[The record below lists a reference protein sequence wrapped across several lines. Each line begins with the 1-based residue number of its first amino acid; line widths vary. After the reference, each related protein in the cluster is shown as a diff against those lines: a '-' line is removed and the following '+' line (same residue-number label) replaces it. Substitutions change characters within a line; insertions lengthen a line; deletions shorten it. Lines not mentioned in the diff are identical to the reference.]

1 MNSRNDRTV
10 TNSEENINSNTKT
23 ESSSEEKNMGME
35 SMNEKSKTETN
46 SHQRSYRIS
55 KVVTFP
61 PYSVVKISSYANW
74 VNDITVSFKLNIK
87 FTANS

>member
-35 SMNEKSKTETN
+35 SMNKNRK
-46 SHQRSYRIS
+46 QRPI
-55 KVVTFP
+55 
-61 PYSVVKISSYANW
+61 
-74 VNDITVSFKLNIK
+74 LIK
-87 FTANS
+87 DLIVYQKW